1 MELSEEYLSKL
12 ERYIESW
19 VVEKSRSVLENVVE
33 LYEDFRRGDDLPEE
47 LVKTFQLHLHPV
59 IYNSTKILSFTTS
72 KEWAVR
78 DPYSI
83 WEQGGT
89 GLDEVLVKYGLLDE
103 GETAEAK
110 KRARIQSLL
119 RELGE
124 LKELLSGMRY
134 PSRIWIHGVLLPIHI
149 QDPLLDEILHLTE
162 RVTMGELSWDEY
174 VNSASRLVEDLTTK
188 YREIEKQNS

>member
-1 MELSEEYLSKL
+1 MESSEEYLSKL
-12 ERYIESW
+12 QRYIESW

-33 LYEDFRRGDDLPEE
+33 LYEDFRKRDDLPEE
-47 LVKTFQLHLHPV
+47 FVKTFQLHLHSV
-59 IYNSTKILSFTTS
+59 IYNSTKILSFATS

-83 WEQGGT
+83 WEQGRT
-89 GLDEVLVKYGLLDE
+89 ELDEVLVKYALLDK

-119 RELGE
+119 RDLEE
-124 LKELLSGMRY
+124 LKELLSETRY
-134 PSRIWIHGVLLPIHI
+134 PSRTWIHGFLLRIHI
-149 QDPLLDEILHLTE
+149 QDPLLAEISHLTE

-174 VNSASRLVEDLTTK
+174 VNSASRLVENLLAK
-188 YREIEKQNS
+188 YREIQRQNS